1 MLRVVIQILKVQ
13 LLLIYS
19 LDTSLKDFIDND
31 RAGYFGGGSSSG
43 GTSVSSLTSDGILS
57 ARISS
62 DGTIVSQT
70 PEWIEENTHNAG
82 TYILYTNLI
91 IFQTFNGSCRC

>member
-1 MLRVVIQILKVQ
+1 MLLG
-13 LLLIYS
+13 Y
-19 LDTSLKDFIDND
+19 TSLKDFIDND

-70 PEWIEENTHNAG
+70 DYGIESAHTMKHM
-82 TYILYTNLI
+82 ILYTNLI
-91 IFQTFNGSCRC
+91 IFQALIVASVDLNNRLVK